1 MITINIVGGLEDK
14 LVELAHQNGE
24 TPEDTASQTIENAW
38 FDTMR
43 EMDNYENEN
52 CNHDTL
58 ILVVTPNHSYYR
70 CRWCGKRLDVFDDED
85 IPF

>member
-1 MITINIVGGLEDK
+1 
-14 LVELAHQNGE
+14 
-24 TPEDTASQTIENAW
+24 
-38 FDTMR
+38 
-43 EMDNYENEN
+43 MDNYENED